1 LVTSSANQ
9 PGEPGAV
16 NVRQAWDYFNDQV
29 DFYVDGGDL
38 SDRAP
43 STIVR
48 IATDGDFEVLR
59 DGAVKLV

>member
-1 LVTSSANQ
+1 M
-9 PGEPGAV
+9 